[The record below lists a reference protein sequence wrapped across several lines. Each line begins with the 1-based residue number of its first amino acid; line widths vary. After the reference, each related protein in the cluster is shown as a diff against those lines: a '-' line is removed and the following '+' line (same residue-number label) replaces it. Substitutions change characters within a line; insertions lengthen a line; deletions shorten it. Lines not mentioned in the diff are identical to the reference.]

1 MTQTPLS
8 QEAAATKP
16 VAAGLHK
23 AGPQPQTFGLN
34 LVYHPSQRLG
44 LTAGAFL
51 RAGFLGNTLD
61 QCNR

>member
-23 AGPQPQTFGLN
+23 AGPQLQTSGLD
-34 LVYHPSQRLG
+34 L
-44 LTAGAFL
+44 
-51 RAGFLGNTLD
+51 NTTRR
-61 QCNR
+61 NASV